1 MSDVIDGRA
10 LFSLVITKFCVRKE
24 HSESFSQ
31 VICPGFDSVTFGLLC
46 KLQLEKIS
54 TIEAAYCDHFGP
66 DQK

>member
-1 MSDVIDGRA
+1 M
-10 LFSLVITKFCVRKE
+10 ITKFCVRKE